1 MRVSQRLLLT
11 LLPAFVGL
19 LTVVGL
25 AYWGEYQRQAPHLAV
40 LAAAVALGASVLLA
54 LRNARYLAQRIERLA
69 GSEPRRAV
77 DELDSIEQSVERLA
91 ADLAAARDGEARS
104 KQAAAE
110 ERSELTTL
118 LSSAAGTA
126 TTALDE
132 IRLPLHI
139 LLENR
144 FGDLNENQEE
154 MLGAAQAAAEEASV
168 LLRRLRLIAD
178 LERGAVELRRDLLR
192 VDDIVRGLLPTLQ
205 SLGERREVRVVAD
218 VAPALPRVPADST
231 YLNEALSILLRNAVN
246 RTADRG
252 EVRITV
258 QAHPGMVRVT
268 STSGSEEISPLDDAL
283 VRRLTRQMAIHVV
296 KANGSIDID
305 LPVTPVNAGPEER
318 SKSTIKF

>member
-1 MRVSQRLLLT
+1 MRVSHRLLLT

-19 LTVVGL
+19 LTVVSL
-25 AYWGEYQRQAPHLAV
+25 AYWGQYQRQAPHFAV

-69 GSEPRRAV
+69 GSEPGRAV
-77 DELDSIEQSVERLA
+77 DELDSIEQSVERLE
-91 ADLAAARDGEARS
+91 ADLAAAREGEGRS

-154 MLGAAQAAAEEASV
+154 MLGAAQAAAEEASA
-168 LLRRLRLIAD
+168 LLQRLRLIAD
-178 LERGAVELRRDLLR
+178 LERGAVELRRDPLR

-218 VAPALPRVPADST
+218 LAPALPRVPADST

-246 RTADRG
+246 RTAEKG
-252 EVRITV
+252 EVRISV

-268 STSGSEEISPLDDAL
+268 STSGSDEIPLLDEAL
-283 VRRLTRQMAIHVV
+283 VRRLTRQMAIHVT
-296 KANGSIDID
+296 KADGSINID
-305 LPVTPVNAGPEER
+305 LPVAPLT
-318 SKSTIKF
+318 S